1 MSTSN
6 KIEVRNP
13 IPFGLGNVEVR
24 SLQNSSALPHL
35 DKKRKNP
42 KTEGANGQKHKSSNI
57 LVPVIS
63 LIVYMCR
70 IMLEK

>member
-6 KIEVRNP
+6 KIEVRNQ

-24 SLQNSSALPHL
+24 SLQNSFALANL

-42 KTEGANGQKHKSSNI
+42 KTEGANGRKHKSSK
-57 LVPVIS
+57 IS
-63 LIVYMCR
+63 GPN
-70 IMLEK
+70 E

>member
-24 SLQNSSALPHL
+24 SIQNSFDLAHL
-35 DKKRKNP
+35 DKKRKHIEDRRCQQT
-42 KTEGANGQKHKSSNI
+42 KTQEFEYPGT
-57 LVPVIS
+57 
-63 LIVYMCR
+63 
-70 IMLEK
+70 